1 MAAIFEVKKEILVK
15 KEARQ
20 MKVIGN
26 IAAATILLFSSLAV
40 AQTEVPTF
48 TIGNL
53 KLEDTTFQVGQYTE
67 GVPVN
72 CDTFSGCN
80 GAFTP
85 LVAPQEVTC
94 PARAGETCIFAVT
107 VDAAGRTRGL
117 TEGVF
122 RYVGDAQTTIPDEG
136 GPGNPGFYMWSLFAA
151 GPFSASHTFVALV
164 KNTKNSQKHL
174 VEIDL
179 GCFVNGGQG
188 SCFVQALGLF
198 EAGPF
203 GSPVTVTTQVFR
215 ERKREQRGID

>member
-1 MAAIFEVKKEILVK
+1 MKKDQE
-15 KEARQ
+15 EETS
-20 MKVIGN
+20 MKTIGN

-40 AQTEVPTF
+40 AQRNPTF

-67 GVPVN
+67 GVRVGCDTSVSN
-72 CDTFSGCN
+72 CDE
-80 GAFTP
+80 AF
-85 LVAPQEVTC
+85 
-94 PARAGETCIFAVT
+94 T
-107 VDAAGRTRGL
+107 VDAAGRAEGL

-122 RYVGDAQTTIPDEG
+122 RYVGDDQTTIPD
-136 GPGNPGFYMWSLFAA
+136 PVRPSNLGFYMWSLNTA
-151 GPFSASHTFVALV
+151 GPFSASHTFLALV

-179 GCFVNGGQG
+179 GCFVGGGVG

-203 GSPVTVTTQVFR
+203 GSPVTVTIQVFR
-215 ERKREQRGID
+215 ERKGENRDVD

>member
-1 MAAIFEVKKEILVK
+1 
-15 KEARQ
+15 

-67 GVPVN
+67 GVNAGCDQSVSN
-72 CDTFSGCN
+72 CDSG
-80 GAFTP
+80 FTP
-85 LVAPQEVTC
+85 LVAPLEVTC
-94 PARAGETCIFAVT
+94 PAGAGETCTFAVT
-107 VDAAGRTRGL
+107 VDAAGRSSGL

-122 RYVGDAQTTIPDEG
+122 RYVGDAQTTIPDPV
-136 GPGNPGFYMWSLFAA
+136 GPGNTGFYMWSLNNLA
-151 GPFSASHTFVALV
+151 GTFSASHTFVALV

-179 GCFVNGGQG
+179 GCFVTGGQG

-198 EAGPF
+198 EQDNN

-215 ERKREQRGID
+215 ERKGEHRDVD

>member
-1 MAAIFEVKKEILVK
+1 
-15 KEARQ
+15 
-20 MKVIGN
+20 MKTIGN

-40 AQTEVPTF
+40 AQRNPTF

-67 GVPVN
+67 GVRVGCDTSVSN
-72 CDTFSGCN
+72 CDE
-80 GAFTP
+80 AFTP
-85 LVAPQEVTC
+85 LVAPLEVTC
-94 PARAGETCIFAVT
+94 PARTGETCTFAVT
-107 VDAAGRTRGL
+107 VDAAGRAEGL

-122 RYVGDAQTTIPDEG
+122 RYVGDDQTTIPD
-136 GPGNPGFYMWSLFAA
+136 PVRPSNLGFYMWSLNTA
-151 GPFSASHTFVALV
+151 GPFSASHTFLALV

-179 GCFVNGGQG
+179 GCFVGGGVG

-203 GSPVTVTTQVFR
+203 GSPVTVTIQVFR
-215 ERKREQRGID
+215 ERKGENRDVD

>member
-1 MAAIFEVKKEILVK
+1 
-15 KEARQ
+15 
-20 MKVIGN
+20 MKTIRN

-48 TIGNL
+48 TTGNL
-53 KLEDTTFQVGQYTE
+53 KLEGTTFQVGQYTE
-67 GVPVN
+67 GVQVS
-72 CDTFSGCN
+72 CDSTSCD

-85 LVAPQEVTC
+85 LVAPLEVTC
-94 PARAGETCIFAVT
+94 PARAGETCTFAVT
-107 VDAAGRTRGL
+107 VDAAGRSGGL

-122 RYVGDAQTTIPDEG
+122 RYVGDAQTTIPDNRVT
-136 GPGNPGFYMWSLFAA
+136 PSNLGFYMWSLLSP

-188 SCFVQALGLF
+188 SCEVQALGLF

-215 ERKREQRGID
+215 ERKGENRDSD

>member
-1 MAAIFEVKKEILVK
+1 
-15 KEARQ
+15 

-40 AQTEVPTF
+40 AQTF

-53 KLEDTTFQVGQYTE
+53 KLEDTTFQVGEYTE
-67 GVPVN
+67 GVPVH

-85 LVAPQEVTC
+85 LVDPLKVTC
-94 PARAGETCIFAVT
+94 PARAGETCTFAVT
-107 VDAAGRTRGL
+107 VDAAGRSSGL

-122 RYVGDAQTTIPDEG
+122 RYVGDA
-136 GPGNPGFYMWSLFAA
+136 GNPSFYMWSLLAP

-188 SCFVQALGLF
+188 SCDVQALGLF

-215 ERKREQRGID
+215 ERKREHRDID

>member
-1 MAAIFEVKKEILVK
+1 
-15 KEARQ
+15 

-26 IAAATILLFSSLAV
+26 IAAATVLLFSSLAV

-53 KLEDTTFQVGQYTE
+53 KLEDTTFQVAQYTE
-67 GVPVN
+67 GIFVS
-72 CDTFSGCN
+72 CDQSVSACDS
-80 GAFTP
+80 AFAP
-85 LVAPQEVTC
+85 LVAPLEVTC
-94 PARAGETCIFAVT
+94 PARAGETCVFAVT
-107 VDAAGRTRGL
+107 VDAGGRNAGL

-122 RYVGDAQTTIPDEG
+122 RYVGDAQTTISGAGNPGNPTG
-136 GPGNPGFYMWSLFAA
+136 GPGIPGFYMWSLL
-151 GPFSASHTFVALV
+151 GQVNTGSFSASHTFVALV
-164 KNTKNSQKHL
+164 KNTKNFQKHR

-188 SCFVQALGLF
+188 SCDVQALGLF

-215 ERKREQRGID
+215 ERKREHRDIE